1 MPTFLFGHVTM
12 LKYLIS
18 DFTKQTLTNMVKLCF
33 NSDFPHIYSKKQIE
47 YIFNYLQDL
56 SCNHII
62 LEPEYIDKDYLE
74 DFSKYYAKSFNNGGY
89 KSARL
94 HFFSE
99 KTSHK
104 AIDKFL
110 FDGLEDKNITAW
122 KNSYL
127 GFIVIKPL
135 AETFIGKT
143 CLKPYP
149 SFSNPYKKRYKKVLT
164 KDYTVD
170 LFGIDL
176 IVKSVAF
183 QEKDTVT
190 SVSATTSL
198 WSAFHALK
206 WNDVKEVTSCSEILI
221 NAVNHVID
229 SKNNFPQNELT
240 TKQILRAIDIEGLKH
255 HDLKL
260 DKMDY
265 PLFHEVVKIHID
277 SDLPLIFGLEVK
289 SLEDESNEA
298 NSGIHAVT
306 VLGYKDALSEE
317 ESPCIYIHDNRLGPY
332 VRATY
337 FPASPT
343 EKRWGLKIQK
353 KDVAGQW
360 KNAHEVMYPRILISL
375 TKQKVRLSHEM
386 ALNTMYLLTA
396 LFNMATIDFKTK
408 VSVSFKLA
416 LKEISTIRKELLND
430 NFSSS
435 SYSKFLFELKEK
447 RKNFLLKTYAKHHWV
462 ASVFV
467 NEVHSVDILFDATA
481 IPQGKAIA
489 GISYRN
495 YEHANL
501 FLSIFEKMANEED
514 YKKTISAKTKRTF
527 LGSFLSYL
535 KIDKASN
542 TYYLDDYYGELRAP
556 VYLKPHEFHGG
567 EIKQNGSA
575 EIFYGRI
582 NGSLLTWVDDLEDN
596 NPKSTTLWAICED
609 GSLVL
614 GKEIEEYGH
623 PTLTG
628 FKPARIAG
636 EILKINGNYYINSKS
651 GRYSTDYRLTDKYL
665 KNALGKFSEIF
676 IDAIIIKDF
685 IPAPKNF

>member
-1 MPTFLFGHVTM
+1 M

-18 DFTKQTLTNMVKLCF
+18 DFAKQTLANMVKLCF
-33 NSDFPHIYSKKQIE
+33 NSDFPHIYSKNQIE
-47 YIFNYLQDL
+47 YIFNYLKDL
-56 SCNHII
+56 NCNHII
-62 LEPEYIDKDYLE
+62 LEPEYIDRDYLE

-110 FDGLEDKNITAW
+110 FDGLEDENITAW
-122 KNSYL
+122 KGSYL

-143 CLKPYP
+143 CLKPYS
-149 SFSNPYKKRYKKVLT
+149 SFLDPQKKTYKKILT
-164 KDYTVD
+164 KDYHVD

-176 IVKSVAF
+176 VVKSVAF

-206 WNDVKEVTSCSEILI
+206 WNDVKEVTSCNEILI

-229 SKNNFPQNELT
+229 SKNTFPQNELT

-255 HDLKL
+255 HELKL
-260 DKMDY
+260 EKMDY
-265 PLFHEVVKIHID
+265 VLFHEVVKIHID
-277 SDLPLIFGLEVK
+277 SGLPLIFGLEVE
-289 SLEDESNEA
+289 SLENKDNESHL
-298 NSGIHAVT
+298 GFHAVT
-306 VLGYKDALSEE
+306 ILGYKDALSEE

-337 FPASPT
+337 SPININ
-343 EKRWGLKIQK
+343 EKKWGLIIQK
-353 KDVAGQW
+353 KDPSGQW
-360 KNAHEVMYPRILISL
+360 KNAHEVLYPKILISL

-386 ALNTMYLLTA
+386 ALNTINLLIA
-396 LFNMATIDFKTK
+396 LFNEATKDFKTK
-408 VSVSFKLA
+408 FPVRFKLE
-416 LKEISTIRKELLND
+416 LKEISSIRKELLNY

-435 SYSKFLFELKEK
+435 SYSQFLYQLKEK
-447 RKNFLLKTYAKHHWV
+447 RKDFLLKSYAKHHWV
-462 ASVFV
+462 ASIFV
-467 NEVHSVDILFDATA
+467 NKVHSIDILFDATA

-489 GISYRN
+489 GIAYRN
-495 YEHANL
+495 YEHANI
-501 FLSIFEKMANEED
+501 FLAIFEKMATEED
-514 YKKTISAKTKRTF
+514 YKRTISAKTKRTF
-527 LGSFLSYL
+527 LGSFLTYL
-535 KIDKASN
+535 KEEKSSSKN
-542 TYYLDDYYGELRAP
+542 YLDDYYGELRAP

-567 EIKQNGSA
+567 EIKKNGSA
-575 EIFYGRI
+575 EIFYGRV
-582 NGSLLTWVDDLEDN
+582 GEGLLKWVADLEDD

-636 EILKINGNYYINSKS
+636 EIVKIKGIYYINSKS

-665 KNALGKFSEIF
+665 ENALSKFSEIF
-676 IDAIIIKDF
+676 IDAEIIKGF
-685 IPAPKNF
+685 IPAPKKS